1 MDASVLNPRLRK
13 AVKLAGKAR
22 HHSHKHAALVYKSGA
37 LVAQGVNHDEVHAEV
52 QALKKLWPSER
63 RDTTVVSIRMTR
75 GGVLGMAKPCIAC
88 EAYMREAGVKK
99 VIYSDNDGQMQTMR
113 L

>member
-1 MDASVLNPRLRK
+1 MEPRLRR
-13 AVKLAGKAR
+13 AIKLSRKAR

-37 LVAQGVNHDEVHAEV
+37 LVSQGVNHDEVHAEV

-63 RDTTVVSIRMTR
+63 ADTTVVSIRMTR
-75 GGVLGMAKPCIAC
+75 GGKLGLAKPCVMC
-88 EAYMREAGVKK
+88 EAYMRGAGVKK
-99 VIYSDNDGQMQTMR
+99 VIYSDNSGQMVTMR